1 MQDERS
7 PFTRPRVAFLL
18 LLSLAITVLFYW
30 LIGDFVVALLVAA
43 VLATLLHPLYSR
55 ILRAVG
61 DRKAVASGLTVLLS
75 LLLVVVPL
83 ALFLAV
89 LAGEAIAISEG
100 ATEWIEQQTGE
111 SGTLQAQLE
120 QDPDLRKLVPY
131 QDQIMEKASELTS
144 DVGSFVASE
153 LADSAKGTAEF
164 FLMLFVMLY
173 AMFFFLIDGR
183 TILDGVLRFT
193 PLSADDKGR
202 LLGTFASV
210 GRATIKGTL
219 VIGIV
224 QGGLAGLAFWV
235 AGIGGAV
242 FWGVVMGVLS
252 VLPGIGAALV
262 WIPAV
267 IFLALD
273 GRIGAAVGL
282 GLWCAIVVG
291 TADNFLRPVLI
302 GRDTEMPDLL
312 VLLTTLGGLALFGV
326 AGLVIGPLIGA
337 LYVAVWKLWG
347 SAIDEARG
355 ESVGVATT
363 TEVEEGT

>member
-1 MQDERS
+1 MQGETF

-55 ILRAVG
+55 ILQAIG

-83 ALFLAV
+83 ALFFAV

-100 ATEWIEQQTGE
+100 ATEWIAQQTGE

-120 QDPDLRKLVPY
+120 QDPHLQELLPY

-183 TILDGVLRFT
+183 AILDEVLRFT
-193 PLSADDKGR
+193 PLSTDDKGR

-235 AGIGGAV
+235 AGIGGAL
-242 FWGVVMGVLS
+242 FWGVVMGLLS

-262 WIPAV
+262 WVPAV
-267 IFLALD
+267 VFLALD

-326 AGLVIGPLIGA
+326 SGLVIGPLIGA

-347 SAIDEARG
+347 SAIDEARR
-355 ESVGVATT
+355 EAVGVATT
-363 TEVEEGT
+363 TEVGEGT

>member
-43 VLATLLHPLYSR
+43 VLATLLHPLYLR

-61 DRKAVASGLTVLLS
+61 DRKAVASGVTVLLS

-83 ALFLAV
+83 ALFFAV
-89 LAGEAIAISEG
+89 LAGEAISISEA
-100 ATEWIEQQTGE
+100 ATDWIAQQTGE
-111 SGTLQAQLE
+111 SGTLHAQLE

-326 AGLVIGPLIGA
+326 PGLVIGPLIGA